1 MLSDSIWIIGSS
13 RSGKTT
19 RLVERFCRWVESESH
34 IQEKFSTH
42 RQIHSATES
51 VPQRLHTQSSP
62 PGVLVLA
69 ANDDNRRELADSI
82 VAATSG
88 KYPIRAKT
96 PLGFFQDEV
105 ILFWPLLIG
114 LLNLKAQFP
123 VRLRPETEQEL
134 ATLLWH
140 QQLDEEILRPIG
152 VSESRLVRR
161 LLDILQLAAYS
172 GTPLEEIASVLA
184 AMEAEGYE
192 EAEEAEGET
201 LIQNSKSK
209 ITPLPPLGETPLSEW
224 LQNPKSKIPT
234 PYCYSGVTG
243 VGNEDF

>member
-114 LLNLKAQFP
+114 VLNLKAQFP

-140 QQLDEEILRPIG
+140 QQLDEEILRPVG

-161 LLDILQLAAYS
+161 LLDIFQLAAYS
-172 GTPLEEIASVLA
+172 GTPIEEIASVLA
-184 AMEAEGYE
+184 AMEAGGAEG
-192 EAEEAEGET
+192 AEGET
-201 LIQNSKSK
+201 LIQNHATSSTWGDPSERVATKSK
-209 ITPLPPLGETPLSEW
+209 I
-224 LQNPKSKIPT
+224 QNSLT
-234 PYCYSGVTG
+234 SCWHQNSARSGAWWR
-243 VGNEDF
+243 